1 MKSRLARPI
10 PLIPSMNA
18 LLLMAVHSFTGVTGK
33 ITASGN
39 VVGFVSGDLSL
50 ATATGKYVTLGG
62 NAPTAHTRGLRSV
75 SGTLKRAYGISDAT
89 LYTWFNTN
97 AEFNIEFDADS
108 AGTHTYTALTC
119 VITDLSIEGL
129 EAGSEGALMI
139 NASFEGLNWSRDA

>member
-1 MKSRLARPI
+1 
-10 PLIPSMNA
+10 
-18 LLLMAVHSFTGVTGK
+18 MAVHAFTGVTGK

-62 NAPTAHTRGLRSV
+62 NTATANTRGLKSV
-75 SGTLKRAYGISDAT
+75 SGTLKRAWGISDST
-89 LYTWFNTN
+89 LYTWFNTD
-97 AEFNIEFDADS
+97 AEFDIAFDADD
-108 AGTHTYTALTC
+108 AGTHTYTAITC
-119 VITDLSIEGL
+119 VLTDLSIEGL